1 MASRENPNVCVGCA
15 QLLDDISPQKAA
27 AHLTGQVR
35 AQTAEPIDG
44 TSISL
49 FLDLI
54 AYDPTAVATHVAD
67 GTEMCEGSSHSPGH
81 RK

>member
-1 MASRENPNVCVGCA
+1 MASRENPNVCIGCA
-15 QLLDDISPQKAA
+15 QLLDDISPQEAA

-35 AQTAEPIDG
+35 APTAQPANDA
-44 TSISL
+44 SISL

-54 AYDPTAVATHVAD
+54 AYDPTAVAAHVAD
-67 GTEMCEGSSHSPGH
+67 GTEMCEGSSHPLGH